1 MYCNTV
7 YVKQFVNLYF
17 LTKYSMDFKLLKWIF
32 QLLQEKYDKLELD
45 FDSKTKESESYRLDL
60 ENVISELAQVK
71 ETMASSKED
80 KGQLTKE
87 LDRLKGEVKVS
98 VGQRWRSDY
107 LVVLVKMY
115 CIYETE
121 NNFSWSKFMIIIFIN
136 NYCAIWKSMNY
147 EHFFWWWISETRRGH
162 CRIERK
168 AVICWERERGLQNPE
183 RRSAEG
189 QATGKALIMQ

>member
-60 ENVISELAQVK
+60 EKVISELAQVK
-71 ETMASSKED
+71 ETMASSRED

-136 NYCAIWKSMNY
+136 NYCAIWKSMNL
-147 EHFFWWWISETRRGH
+147 FNIFLVVNFRNKKGS
-162 CRIERK
+162 
-168 AVICWERERGLQNPE
+168 LQNWKE
-183 RRSAEG
+183 SCHLLRKRKRLTESRKKKCWR
-189 QATGKALIMQ
+189 TSNR

>member
-1 MYCNTV
+1 
-7 YVKQFVNLYF
+7 
-17 LTKYSMDFKLLKWIF
+17 MDFKFLKWIF

-45 FDSKTKESESYRLDL
+45 FDSKTKESESYRCDL
-60 ENVISELAQVK
+60 EKVISELAQVK

-87 LDRLKGEVKVS
+87 LERLKGEVKVS

-115 CIYETE
+115 CIYEIE
-121 NNFSWSKFMIIIFIN
+121 NNFSWSQFMIIIFIN
-136 NYCAIWKSMNY
+136 KLLCHLKIYKLVKL
-147 EHFFWWWISETRRGH
+147 FFWWWISETRRGH
-162 CRIERK
+162 CGIERK
-168 AVICWERERGLQNPE
+168 AVICWERERGIQNSE

>member
-136 NYCAIWKSMNY
+136 NYCAIWKSMNLLNI
-147 EHFFWWWISETRRGH
+147 FFGGEFQKQEG
-162 CRIERK
+162 
-168 AVICWERERGLQNPE
+168 VIAELKGKLS
-183 RRSAEG
+183 SAEKEKEAYRI
-189 QATGKALIMQ
+189 QKEEVLKDKQQVKRS

>member
-80 KGQLTKE
+80 NGQLTKE

-121 NNFSWSKFMIIIFIN
+121 NNFSWSKFIIIIFIK
-136 NYCAIWKSMNY
+136 NYCAIWKSMNLFNI
-147 EHFFWWWISETRRGH
+147 FFGGEFQKQEG
-162 CRIERK
+162 
-168 AVICWERERGLQNPE
+168 VIAELKGKLS
-183 RRSAEG
+183 SAEKEKEAYRI
-189 QATGKALIMQ
+189 QKEEVLKDKQQVKRS

>member
-1 MYCNTV
+1 MWN
-7 YVKQFVNLYF
+7 NLLIFIF
-17 LTKYSMDFKLLKWIF
+17 LPNILWTSSFLKWIF

-136 NYCAIWKSMNY
+136 NYCAIWKSMNLFNI
-147 EHFFWWWISETRRGH
+147 FFGGEFQKQEG
-162 CRIERK
+162 
-168 AVICWERERGLQNPE
+168 VIAELKGKLS
-183 RRSAEG
+183 SAEKEKEAYRI
-189 QATGKALIMQ
+189 QKEEVLKDKQQVKRS

>member
-60 ENVISELAQVK
+60 EKVISELAQVK

-136 NYCAIWKSMNY
+136 NYCAIWKSMNLFNI
-147 EHFFWWWISETRRGH
+147 FFGGEFQKQEG
-162 CRIERK
+162 
-168 AVICWERERGLQNPE
+168 VIAELKGKLS
-183 RRSAEG
+183 SAEKEKEAYRI
-189 QATGKALIMQ
+189 QKEEVLKDKQQVKRS

>member
-60 ENVISELAQVK
+60 EKVISELAQVK

-80 KGQLTKE
+80 NGQLTKE

-136 NYCAIWKSMNY
+136 NYCAIWKSMNLFNI
-147 EHFFWWWISETRRGH
+147 FFGGEFQKQEG
-162 CRIERK
+162 
-168 AVICWERERGLQNPE
+168 VIAELKGKLS
-183 RRSAEG
+183 SAEKEKEAYRI
-189 QATGKALIMQ
+189 QKEEVLKDKQQVKRS

>member
-1 MYCNTV
+1 
-7 YVKQFVNLYF
+7 
-17 LTKYSMDFKLLKWIF
+17 MDFKFLKWIF

-45 FDSKTKESESYRLDL
+45 FDSKTKESESYRCDL
-60 ENVISELAQVK
+60 EKVISELAQVK

-87 LDRLKGEVKVS
+87 LERLKGEVKVS

-115 CIYETE
+115 CIYEIE

-136 NYCAIWKSMNY
+136 KLLCHLKIYKLVKL
-147 EHFFWWWISETRRGH
+147 FFFGGEFQKQEG
-162 CRIERK
+162 
-168 AVICWERERGLQNPE
+168 VIAELKGKLS
-183 RRSAEG
+183 SAEKEKEAYRI
-189 QATGKALIMQ
+189 QKEEVLKDKQQVKRS